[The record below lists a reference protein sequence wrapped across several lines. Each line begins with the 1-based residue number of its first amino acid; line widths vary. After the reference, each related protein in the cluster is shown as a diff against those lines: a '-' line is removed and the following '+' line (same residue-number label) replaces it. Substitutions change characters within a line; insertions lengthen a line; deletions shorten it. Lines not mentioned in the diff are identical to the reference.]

1 MRVRLHRF
9 ARSRLCVIISY
20 LRVPWVPFFH
30 LIAVVYLQEN
40 RLIPFSAT
48 RLVKPVYAFKGHSFR
63 IGAAPTAAAAGLPD
77 WLIKV
82 LVRWSSDCYQL
93 YIHLYYA
100 KRFLVC
106 RTSHGA
112 RYLILVNT
120 CLFHLWGLHASH
132 VTVAVLT

>member
-20 LRVPWVPFFH
+20 LRVPLVPFFH

-40 RLIPFSAT
+40 RLIPLSGT
-48 RLVKPVYAFKGHSFR
+48 RLVRPVYAFKGHSVR

-93 YIHLYYA
+93 
-100 KRFLVC
+100 
-106 RTSHGA
+106 
-112 RYLILVNT
+112 
-120 CLFHLWGLHASH
+120 
-132 VTVAVLT
+132 

>member
-1 MRVRLHRF
+1 M
-9 ARSRLCVIISY
+9 IISY
-20 LRVPWVPFFH
+20 LRVPLVPFFH

-40 RLIPFSAT
+40 RLIPFSGT
-48 RLVKPVYAFKGHSFR
+48 SLVRPVYAFKGHSFR
-63 IGAAPTAAAAGLPD
+63 IGAARTAAAADLPD

-93 YIHLYYA
+93 YIYLYSA
-100 KRFLVC
+100 KRSHVC

-120 CLFHLWGLHASH
+120 CFFSLVGDTCFARISSG
-132 VTVAVLT
+132 

>member
-20 LRVPWVPFFH
+20 LRVPLVPFYH

-40 RLIPFSAT
+40 RLIPLSGT
-48 RLVKPVYAFKGHSFR
+48 RLVRPVYAFKGHSFR
-63 IGAAPTAAAAGLPD
+63 IGAAPTAAAAGLPAD

-93 YIHLYYA
+93 
-100 KRFLVC
+100 
-106 RTSHGA
+106 
-112 RYLILVNT
+112 
-120 CLFHLWGLHASH
+120 
-132 VTVAVLT
+132 